1 MKPLDQFK
9 RTPLRRYDK
18 APPPPPEEKRTLEPA
33 IRKRYF
39 GVPSF
44 ERMHAGRWLGG
55 AICAAML
62 LTLCN
67 ASAPMGD
74 VPSVQERFSQWAVIQ
89 NEKTVQQLPGATPEP
104 DSALAAAASKVL
116 KKYKGAY
123 CVESFDPRCLMWLWQ
138 NEPDIL
144 RGQLSENFTAHGD
157 AQHLPGGIRWILA
170 NLLLNVRT
178 RPDFI
183 AYRFEDRG
191 NLSLRLCRGFYKVQE
206 ASWTVRDRETMEKAE
221 AAGNLVIFEHFD
233 PRG

>member
-1 MKPLDQFK
+1 MEL
-9 RTPLRRYDK
+9 K
-18 APPPPPEEKRTLEPA
+18 A
-33 IRKRYF
+33 
-39 GVPSF
+39 
-44 ERMHAGRWLGG
+44 ERG
-55 AICAAML
+55 
-62 LTLCN
+62 N
-67 ASAPMGD
+67 A
-74 VPSVQERFSQWAVIQ
+74 E
-89 NEKTVQQLPGATPEP
+89 
-104 DSALAAAASKVL
+104 ALAAAASKVL

-144 RGQLSENFTAHGD
+144 RGQLSEDFTAHGD

-206 ASWTVRDRETMEKAE
+206 ASWTMRDRETMERPRRPGTWSSLNILTPG
-221 AAGNLVIFEHFD
+221 GNGLCA
-233 PRG
+233 

>member
-1 MKPLDQFK
+1 MSDTFLPGSGFDTYEQQ
-9 RTPLRRYDK
+9 DK
-18 APPPPPEEKRTLEPA
+18 VLV
-33 IRKRYF
+33 
-39 GVPSF
+39 G
-44 ERMHAGRWLGG
+44 LGG
-55 AICAAML
+55 GTAAKVAVRILQQQGFAVAGAVVKLSAEEEPLVQSAKEAAKALGIECA
-62 LTLCN
+62 TLN
-67 ASAPMGD
+67 A
-74 VPSVQERFSQWAVIQ
+74 E
-89 NEKTVQQLPGATPEP
+89 
-104 DSALAAAASKVL
+104 ALAAAASKVL

-144 RGQLSENFTAHGD
+144 RGQLSEDFSAHGD

>member
-1 MKPLDQFK
+1 MNDTFLPGSGFDTYEQQ
-9 RTPLRRYDK
+9 DK
-18 APPPPPEEKRTLEPA
+18 VLV
-33 IRKRYF
+33 
-39 GVPSF
+39 G
-44 ERMHAGRWLGG
+44 LGG
-55 AICAAML
+55 GTAAKVAVRILQQQGFAVAGAVVKLSAEEEPLVQSAKEAAKALGIECA
-62 LTLCN
+62 TLN
-67 ASAPMGD
+67 A
-74 VPSVQERFSQWAVIQ
+74 E
-89 NEKTVQQLPGATPEP
+89 
-104 DSALAAAASKVL
+104 ALAAAASKVL

-144 RGQLSENFTAHGD
+144 RGQLSEDFSAHGD